1 MMTHTLAAVFETRA
15 EANRAKVELI
25 HSGFD
30 RDTITVSD
38 SGSVA
43 GTPRINDDESILGSI
58 KHMFSQLLGREHA
71 DRHVYAEALNRG
83 HVVLTVHADSMD
95 EADRAADIVED
106 FNPIDI
112 DERETMW
119 RASGWTGAEILRGG
133 AAGMQQ
139 AGAGTQQ
146 SAPVQ
151 HGIRAREEAV
161 DFARSEQGLLTP
173 GSMQRGDAADPALV
187 APASTPI
194 SEQSTVQR
202 SGMRI
207 YPRDA
212 GANTAAR
219 VGANAGAPNQDS
231 LNIQRGDD
239 GGDDEDTYFQSHWER
254 TFSYTG
260 GTYQEYDPAYRYGA
274 TMAGS
279 SAYHD
284 LPWEH
289 AEPELRSTW
298 EHTYPLSAWDKF
310 KDAVRTGWERVT
322 K

>member
-1 MMTHTLAAVFETRA
+1 MTHTLAAVFETRA
-15 EANRAKVELI
+15 EANRAKDELI

-43 GTPRINDDESILGSI
+43 GTPRVDDDASILGSI
-58 KHMFSQLLGREHA
+58 KYMFSQLLGREHG

-83 HVVLTVHADSMD
+83 HVVLTVHADSM
-95 EADRAADIVED
+95 EAADRAADIVEE

-112 DERETMW
+112 DEHETLW
-119 RASGWTGAEILRGG
+119 RAGGWTGAEIQGGG
-133 AAGMQQ
+133 AGMRQ
-139 AGAGTQQ
+139 AGVGAQQ
-146 SAPVQ
+146 SAPQQ
-151 HGIRAREEAV
+151 HGIRQREEAV
-161 DFARSEQGLLTP
+161 DFARSEQGLVTP
-173 GSMQRGDAADPALV
+173 GSMQRGDAAGPAVV

-194 SEQSTVQR
+194 SEKSTVQR

-207 YPRDA
+207 YPRD
-212 GANTAAR
+212 G
-219 VGANAGAPNQDS
+219 GAPNQDS
-231 LNIQRGDD
+231 LNILRGDA
-239 GGDDEDTYFQSHWER
+239 GGDSEDEYFRSHWQR

-260 GTYQEYDPAYRYGA
+260 GTYQEFDPAYRYGA
-274 TMAGS
+274 SMAGS

-289 AEPELRSTW
+289 ADPELRTTW
-298 EHTYPLSAWDKF
+298 EHTYPLSAWDRF
-310 KDAVRTGWERVT
+310 KDAVQTGWERVT